1 MSHIFTRAPFVR
13 LTRSDRLF
21 VHLNSRPIPAPPKVA
36 SQLHSEA
43 AALSLK
49 LTKELHQAISG
60 KPLACPPLRLSL
72 HRHTIDL
79 QCGPRGF
86 VKVFVFGPPHAISPI
101 CRTPLFPISHIFILS
116 SKLSHAAYHKLAMLH
131 RRHSPKEA
139 PPAEVEGGEQGAA
152 PGAEQG
158 TEQAIRAE
166 VFAAQEEAGVGEV
179 GDDDDEE
186 GAEEGGSDD
195 DGGSDDEEGERD
207 DAKGESKGDS
217 KGAAQKK
224 SRLVDNASGG
234 TRGAFH
240 LRLFALLLRYKSL
253 RGHGFQAAVGPDVWK
268 VLTSKLEVGFE
279 CFASPLNAYLPAY
292 SSAFTDV
299 DAPFGS
305 SGSFFGLSALKGS
318 FAANPPFV
326 HSIMDA
332 AAEHALSLLDAATKA
347 QGDHALSFVFF
358 LPGWTESKAFFHYA
372 LPPYTLPSP
381 NPHLP
386 ALEDAHP
393 GAHLKP
399 TPQTNAS
406 NPQAPECGVD
416 RGLYPCRV
424 IRPVHLLCA
433 CEKRDFTYGWRC
445 RAEAYR
451 CRRLQSHLRPVQ
463 TKP

>member
-1 MSHIFTRAPFVR
+1 M
-13 LTRSDRLF
+13 
-21 VHLNSRPIPAPPKVA
+21 
-36 SQLHSEA
+36 
-43 AALSLK
+43 
-49 LTKELHQAISG
+49 
-60 KPLACPPLRLSL
+60 
-72 HRHTIDL
+72 
-79 QCGPRGF
+79 
-86 VKVFVFGPPHAISPI
+86 
-101 CRTPLFPISHIFILS
+101 
-116 SKLSHAAYHKLAMLH
+116 
-131 RRHSPKEA
+131 
-139 PPAEVEGGEQGAA
+139 EGGEQGAA

-179 GDDDDEE
+179 GDDDE

-207 DAKGESKGDS
+207 DAKGESKGGSKGDS

-292 SSAFTDV
+292 SSGFTDV

-358 LPGWTESKAFFHYA
+358 LPGWTESAPFLRRIATLHTA
-372 LPPYTLPSP
+372 TPTLISPPSMTPTQ
-381 NPHLP
+381 
-386 ALEDAHP
+386 
-393 GAHLKP
+393 GAPQTNTSNQHLKP
-399 TPQTNAS
+399 SST
-406 NPQAPECGVD
+406 
-416 RGLYPCRV
+416 
-424 IRPVHLLCA
+424 
-433 CEKRDFTYGWRC
+433 
-445 RAEAYR
+445 
-451 CRRLQSHLRPVQ
+451 
-463 TKP
+463 

>member
-1 MSHIFTRAPFVR
+1 
-13 LTRSDRLF
+13 
-21 VHLNSRPIPAPPKVA
+21 
-36 SQLHSEA
+36 
-43 AALSLK
+43 
-49 LTKELHQAISG
+49 
-60 KPLACPPLRLSL
+60 
-72 HRHTIDL
+72 
-79 QCGPRGF
+79 
-86 VKVFVFGPPHAISPI
+86 
-101 CRTPLFPISHIFILS
+101 
-116 SKLSHAAYHKLAMLH
+116 
-131 RRHSPKEA
+131 
-139 PPAEVEGGEQGAA
+139 VEGGEQGAA

-207 DAKGESKGDS
+207 DAKGESKGGSKGDS

-292 SSAFTDV
+292 SSGFTDV

-358 LPGWTESKAFFHYA
+358 LPGWTESAPFLRRIATLHTA
-372 LPPYTLPSP
+372 TPTLISPPSMTPTQ
-381 NPHLP
+381 
-386 ALEDAHP
+386 
-393 GAHLKP
+393 GAPQTNTSNQHLKP
-399 TPQTNAS
+399 SST
-406 NPQAPECGVD
+406 
-416 RGLYPCRV
+416 
-424 IRPVHLLCA
+424 
-433 CEKRDFTYGWRC
+433 
-445 RAEAYR
+445 
-451 CRRLQSHLRPVQ
+451 
-463 TKP
+463 

>member
-1 MSHIFTRAPFVR
+1 M
-13 LTRSDRLF
+13 
-21 VHLNSRPIPAPPKVA
+21 
-36 SQLHSEA
+36 
-43 AALSLK
+43 
-49 LTKELHQAISG
+49 
-60 KPLACPPLRLSL
+60 
-72 HRHTIDL
+72 
-79 QCGPRGF
+79 
-86 VKVFVFGPPHAISPI
+86 
-101 CRTPLFPISHIFILS
+101 
-116 SKLSHAAYHKLAMLH
+116 
-131 RRHSPKEA
+131 
-139 PPAEVEGGEQGAA
+139 EGGEQGAA

-207 DAKGESKGDS
+207 DAKGESKGGSKGDS

-292 SSAFTDV
+292 SSGFTDV

-386 ALEDAHP
+386 ALKDAHP
-393 GAHLKP
+393 GGSSNQRLKP
-399 TPQTNAS
+399 TPQTLKHLNVAS
-406 NPQAPECGVD
+406 IA
-416 RGLYPCRV
+416 
-424 IRPVHLLCA
+424 
-433 CEKRDFTYGWRC
+433 DFT
-445 RAEAYR
+445 RAASSAL
-451 CRRLQSHLRPVQ
+451 C
-463 TKP
+463 T